1 MAIVHL
7 IDLAYEIAQKEY
19 KDGTFSFNQLYTQL
33 NAKTNLESH
42 QQSIG
47 EVYCELLQDPRF
59 TYIGDKK

>member
-1 MAIVHL
+1 MALVHL

-19 KDGTFSFNQLYTQL
+19 KDGTFSFNQLYDQL
-33 NAKTNLESH
+33 NAKANANSH